1 MSVTITKTAGRTV
14 EITWAPEDDPHGYLL
29 RAVEGD
35 QLAYALEALGEGAN
49 VTEYSVDLALQAAM
63 HTKAL
68 AKELDRRAA
77 KQVVTIRER
86 YSVSWGRIA
95 VIVLGDAERQSAIR
109 RMYESGLRHLGR

>member
-1 MSVTITKTAGRTV
+1 MSVTITKTAGRAV
-14 EITWAPEDDPHGYLL
+14 EITWAPEDDPHGYLA

-35 QLAYALEALGEGAN
+35 QLAYALEALGDGASL
-49 VTEYSVDLALQAAM
+49 TEYSVDAALQAAM

-77 KQVVTIRER
+77 KQVVTLREQHGL
-86 YSVSWGRIA
+86 SWGQIA
-95 VIVLGDAERQSAIR
+95 TVVLDDAARQSAVR